1 MLFVIMTAMNEE
13 RHIKILS
20 FVGLTGSGK
29 SSAVHYLAERGY
41 PKVIMDPD
49 GNKNPANIDEA
60 TKQIHGIADSGQR
73 KCVID
78 GPNTWQ
84 QYKQLKRTFPG
95 EMTTIAITTT
105 RYIRHQRLAK
115 RAENTLSGTDV
126 DHHDYE
132 EIEKNNIGGV
142 IAIADYFVANNGS
155 SEQLHVQLDDLVRK
169 IDD

>member
-1 MLFVIMTAMNEE
+1 MNEE
-13 RHIKILS
+13 RRIKILS

-29 SSAVHYLAERGY
+29 SAAVHYLAERGY

-49 GNKNPANIDEA
+49 NSDTPANIDEA
-60 TKQIHGIADSGQR
+60 IRQIKGIADSGQR

-78 GPNTWQ
+78 GPNTWE
-84 QYKQLKRTFPG
+84 QYRQLKRSFPG
-95 EMTTIAITTT
+95 EITTIAITTT

-115 RAENTLSGTDV
+115 RTENALSGTDI

-142 IAIADYFVANNGS
+142 IAIADYFISNNS
-155 SEQLHVQLDDLVRK
+155 NPERLHVQIDDLVHK
-169 IDD
+169 IDN